1 MEVGSM
7 ISVEHV
13 YKVFGPSPRDALARL
28 ERGEDRESIR
38 KATGN
43 VIALADASLDVRRG
57 EILVL
62 MGLSGSGKSTL
73 LRCLN
78 GLVRPERGR
87 VLIEGAAPGIDPTSA
102 DAETLRQIRLTR
114 VSMVFQRHSLLPW
127 RTLRQNVALGLE
139 FRDLGRAEI
148 NAIVDEKLELVGL
161 GDWKDKYPEQLSGG
175 MQQRVG
181 LARALATDA
190 DILLL
195 DEPLSAL
202 DPLIR
207 MRMQDELLA
216 LQRVLKKTMVFVS
229 HDLDE
234 ALRLGSRI
242 ALMEAGRVVQLGTP
256 AEIVTSPATEY
267 VKRFVANVNPLAI
280 LRGGSLMKPLERL
293 PRDPADARVVLLDR
307 TGHCRCTLSA
317 EGRPVGLSMGGRG
330 GRLVAYDE
338 TLALETLSE
347 DVLIT
352 GPLETSMRTA
362 LAVNH
367 STGRPMLLLD
377 GEGKLRGVISEW
389 DILRAMVG
397 AREGTRAEPGVEL
410 LSTAV

>member
-1 MEVGSM
+1 M
-7 ISVEHV
+7 ITVENV
-13 YKVFGPSPRDALARL
+13 YKVFGPSPREALARL
-28 ERGEDRESIR
+28 DHGEDRESIR

-43 VIALADASLDVRRG
+43 VIALADVSLQVNPG

-78 GLVRPERGR
+78 GLVQPDRGR
-87 VLIEGAAPGIDPTSA
+87 VLIEGPTGRIDSTAA
-102 DAETLRQIRLTR
+102 DAETLRQLRLTR
-114 VSMVFQRHSLLPW
+114 ISMVFQRHSLLPW
-127 RTLRQNVALGLE
+127 RTLRQNVAMGLE
-139 FRDLGRAEI
+139 FRDLGNAEI

-161 GDWKDKYPEQLSGG
+161 GDWKDKYPDDLSGG

-207 MRMQDELLA
+207 MRMQDEILA
-216 LQRVLKKTMVFVS
+216 LQRVLKKTMIFVS

-234 ALRLGSRI
+234 ALRIGSRI
-242 ALMEAGRVVQLGTP
+242 ALMESGRVVQLGTP
-256 AEIVTSPATEY
+256 AEIITSPATEY

-280 LRGGSLMKPLERL
+280 LRGDALMQPLASL
-293 PRDPADARVVLLDR
+293 PRDLADARVLLLDR
-307 TGHCRCTLSA
+307 NGHCRCTLSE
-317 EGRPVGLSMGGRG
+317 EGRPAALSIRGRV
-330 GRLVAYDE
+330 GRLVPYEE
-338 TLALETLSE
+338 TLALETLPE
-347 DVLIT
+347 GTLIT
-352 GPLETSMRTA
+352 GGLDTTMRTA

-377 GEGKLRGVISEW
+377 GEGRLEGGISEW
-389 DILRAMVG
+389 DILRAMAEDG
-397 AREGTRAEPGVEL
+397 AGKRAEPGPRR
-410 LSTAV
+410 SSAAV

>member
-1 MEVGSM
+1 M
-7 ISVEHV
+7 INVEHV
-13 YKVFGPSPRDALARL
+13 YKVFGPSPQEALARL
-28 ERGEDRESIR
+28 DRGEDRESIR

-43 VIALADASLDVRRG
+43 VIALADASLEVRRG

-78 GLVRPERGR
+78 SLVRPDRGR
-87 VLIEGAAPGIDPTSA
+87 VLIEDTARQIDPTTA

-139 FRDLGRAEI
+139 FRDLGQARI
-148 NAIVDEKLELVGL
+148 DAIVDEKLELVGL
-161 GDWKDKYPEQLSGG
+161 GDWKDKLPEELSGG

-207 MRMQDELLA
+207 LRMQDELLA
-216 LQRVLKKTMVFVS
+216 LQRVLKKTMIFVS

-242 ALMEAGRVVQLGTP
+242 ALMEGGRVVQLGTP

-280 LRGGSLMKPLERL
+280 LRGESLMQPLASL
-293 PRDPADARVVLLDR
+293 PRDPTDARTLLLDR
-307 TGHCRCTLSA
+307 AGHCRCTLSA
-317 EGRPVGLSMGGRG
+317 EGRPTRLSIRG
-330 GRLVAYDE
+330 QEGRLVAYDE
-338 TLALETLSE
+338 TLALETLPA
-347 DVLIT
+347 DVLVT
-352 GPLETSMRTA
+352 GPPETSMRAA

-367 STGRPMLLLD
+367 ATGRPLLLLD

-389 DILRAMVG
+389 ELLRAMTEDRAGRRTEPSG
-397 AREGTRAEPGVEL
+397 AP
-410 LSTAV
+410 

>member
-1 MEVGSM
+1 MNDAETM
-7 ISVEHV
+7 INVEHV

-28 ERGEDRESIR
+28 DRGEDRESIR

-43 VIALADASLDVRRG
+43 VIALADASLEVRRG

-78 GLVRPERGR
+78 SLVRPDRGR
-87 VLIEGAAPGIDPTSA
+87 VLIEGTTSQLDPTAA

-114 VSMVFQRHSLLPW
+114 ISMVFQRHSLLPW

-161 GDWKDKYPEQLSGG
+161 GDWKDKYPEELSGG

-216 LQRVLKKTMVFVS
+216 LQRMLKKTMIFVS

-256 AEIVTSPATEY
+256 EQIVTSPATEY
-267 VKRFVANVNPLAI
+267 VKRFVANVNPLSI
-280 LRGGSLMKPLERL
+280 LRGDSLMQPLSSL
-293 PRDPADARVVLLDR
+293 PRDPADARVLLLDR
-307 TGHCRCTLSA
+307 AGSCRCTLSA
-317 EGRPVGLSMGGRG
+317 EGRPAALSIRG
-330 GRLVAYDE
+330 HAARLVPYDE
-338 TLALETLSE
+338 TLALKALSE
-347 DVLIT
+347 DVLIS

-367 STGRPMLLLD
+367 ATGRPMLLLD
-377 GEGKLRGVISEW
+377 GDGRLRGVISEW
-389 DILRAMVG
+389 DLLRAM
-397 AREGTRAEPGVEL
+397 AEDRAGKPTEL
-410 LSTAV
+410 GGDA

>member
-1 MEVGSM
+1 M
-7 ISVEHV
+7 INVEHV
-13 YKVFGPSPRDALARL
+13 YKVFGPSPREALARL
-28 ERGEDRESIR
+28 DRGEDRESIR

-78 GLVRPERGR
+78 SLVRPDRGR
-87 VLIEGAAPGIDPTSA
+87 VLLEDTASPIDPTTA
-102 DAETLRQIRLTR
+102 DPETLRRIRLTR

-139 FRDLGRAEI
+139 FRDLGRPQI
-148 NAIVDEKLELVGL
+148 DAIVDEKLDLVGL
-161 GDWKDKYPEQLSGG
+161 GDWKDKFPEELSGG

-207 MRMQDELLA
+207 LRMQDELLA
-216 LQRVLKKTMVFVS
+216 LQRVLKKTMIFVS

-256 AEIVTSPATEY
+256 AQIVTSPATEY
-267 VKRFVANVNPLAI
+267 VKRFVANVNPLSI
-280 LRGGSLMKPLERL
+280 LRGESLMRPLERL
-293 PRDPADARVVLLDR
+293 ARDPADAHTLLLDR
-307 TGHCRCTLSA
+307 TGQCRCTLSA
-317 EGRPVGLSMGGRG
+317 EGRPTRVSIQGRT

-338 TLALETLSE
+338 SLPLETLSD
-347 DVLIT
+347 DVLVT
-352 GPLETSMRTA
+352 GPLETGMRTA

-367 STGRPMLLLD
+367 STGRPLLLLD

-389 DILRAMVG
+389 DLLRAMTD
-397 AREGTRAEPGVEL
+397 ERAGGRTEPG
-410 LSTAV
+410 SAP

>member
-1 MEVGSM
+1 M
-7 ISVEHV
+7 ISIENV

-28 ERGEDRESIR
+28 ERGEDLESIR
-38 KATGN
+38 EATGN
-43 VIALADASLDVRRG
+43 VIALADASLEVRRG

-78 GLVRPERGR
+78 GLVRPDRGR
-87 VLIEGAAPGIDPTSA
+87 VLLEDTTARIDPIAA

-127 RTLRQNVALGLE
+127 RTLRHNVALGLE
-139 FRDLGRAEI
+139 FRGLDRAEI
-148 NAIVDEKLELVGL
+148 DAIVDEKLELVGL
-161 GDWKDKYPEQLSGG
+161 GDWKDKYPEELSGG

-216 LQRVLKKTMVFVS
+216 LQRVLKKTMIFVS

-267 VKRFVANVNPLAI
+267 VRRFVANVNPLAI
-280 LRGGSLMKPLERL
+280 LRGESLMQPLASL
-293 PRDPADARVVLLDR
+293 PRDPANARVVLLDR
-307 TGHCRCTLSA
+307 AGHCRCTLSA
-317 EGRPVGLSMGGRG
+317 EGRPAALWIRGRT
-330 GRLVAYDE
+330 GRLVPYDE
-338 TLALETLSE
+338 TLALETLPE
-347 DVLIT
+347 DALIT

-367 STGRPMLLLD
+367 ATGRPMLLLD
-377 GEGKLRGVISEW
+377 GDGGLRGVISEW
-389 DILRAMVG
+389 DLLRAMSEDRG
-397 AREGTRAEPGVEL
+397 GKRAELGGGRL
-410 LSTAV
+410 RTAV

>member
-1 MEVGSM
+1 M
-7 ISVEHV
+7 INVEHV
-13 YKVFGPSPRDALARL
+13 YKVFGPSPREALARL
-28 ERGEDRESIR
+28 DRGEDRESIR

-43 VIALADASLDVRRG
+43 TIALADVSLDVRRG

-78 GLVRPERGR
+78 SLVRPDRGR
-87 VLIEGAAPGIDPTSA
+87 VLIEGSPHRIDPTAA
-102 DAETLRQIRLTR
+102 DAETLRRIRLTR
-114 VSMVFQRHSLLPW
+114 ISMVFQRHALLPW
-127 RTLRQNVALGLE
+127 RTLRENVALGLE
-139 FRDLGRAEI
+139 FRDLARAEI
-148 NAIVDEKLELVGL
+148 DAIVDEKLDLVGL
-161 GDWKDKYPEQLSGG
+161 GDWKDKYPEELSGG

-216 LQRVLKKTMVFVS
+216 LQRMLKKTMIFVS

-234 ALRLGSRI
+234 ALRLGSRV

-256 AEIVTSPATEY
+256 AQIVTSPATEY

-280 LRGGSLMKPLERL
+280 LQGDALMQPLERL
-293 PRDPADARVVLLDR
+293 RRDPSDGRVVLLDR
-307 TGHCRCTLSA
+307 VGHCRCTLGP
-317 EGRPVGLSMGGRG
+317 EGRPVALSIRGRE
-330 GRLVAYDE
+330 GRLLPYDP
-338 TLALETLSE
+338 TLALASLSE
-347 DVLIT
+347 GTLIT
-352 GPLETSMRTA
+352 GGLGTSMRTA

-367 STGRPMLLLD
+367 ATGRPMLLLD
-377 GEGKLRGVISEW
+377 DEGRLRGVISEW
-389 DILRAMVG
+389 DILRAMAE
-397 AREGTRAEPGVEL
+397 ARTEAPVVL
-410 LSTAV
+410 DAAS

>member
-1 MEVGSM
+1 
-7 ISVEHV
+7 
-13 YKVFGPSPRDALARL
+13 
-28 ERGEDRESIR
+28 
-38 KATGN
+38 
-43 VIALADASLDVRRG
+43 
-57 EILVL
+57 

-87 VLIEGAAPGIDPTSA
+87 VLIEGTAPRIDPTAA

-114 VSMVFQRHSLLPW
+114 VSMVFQQHSLLPW

-161 GDWKDKYPEQLSGG
+161 GDWKDKYPEELSGG

-216 LQRVLKKTMVFVS
+216 LQRVLQKTMIFVS

-280 LRGGSLMKPLERL
+280 LRGGSLMQPLESL
-293 PRDPADARVVLLDR
+293 PRDPADARVLLLDR

-317 EGRPVGLSMGGRG
+317 EGRPGVLSIGGKA

-338 TLALETLSE
+338 TLVLEALPE

-362 LAVNH
+362 LTVNH

-377 GEGKLRGVISEW
+377 GDGRLRGVISEW

-397 AREGTRAEPGVEL
+397 AREGKRAEPGVEP